1 MAAPPTSEELL
12 ERNTV
17 ERSTRDKPPLGI
29 RDELPALIAGG
40 YEALPEEDIVRLQW
54 WGLYHDKPK
63 IGTFMLRVK
72 IPNGVLRPAKLRT
85 IGEVSNRYGR
95 GDAELTTRQ
104 CIQLHWLP
112 PDALPP
118 AVA

>member
-1 MAAPPTSEELL
+1 MAPTPTWETVL
-12 ERNTV
+12 ERNTD
-17 ERSTRDKPPLGI
+17 ERIKLDKPPLGI

-72 IPNGVLRPAKLRT
+72 IPNGVLTAAKLRT

-104 CIQLHWLP
+104 CIQLHWL
-112 PDALPP
+112 
-118 AVA
+118 